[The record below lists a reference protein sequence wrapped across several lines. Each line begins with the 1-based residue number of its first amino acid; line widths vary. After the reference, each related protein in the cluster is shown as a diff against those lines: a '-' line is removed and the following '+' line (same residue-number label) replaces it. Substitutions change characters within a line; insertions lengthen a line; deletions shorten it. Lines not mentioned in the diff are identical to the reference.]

1 MNNKLL
7 LQFTVVAL
15 IAGLIGGGIS
25 GKLQNYNSNNGSS
38 NTQIVQERHYV
49 EESDSISAIEKVA
62 PSVLSIVATKD
73 LQVLQDPFQ
82 FFGPFGMMAPQQ
94 GQQDQQNQKNQPTT
108 QRKQVSGGTG
118 FVVSADGLSVT
129 NKHVVADA
137 AADYT
142 AVSSDGTKYDVEVI
156 SRDPVNDLALVQ
168 LHVKSQD
175 ETTDTSSDNST
186 NSNKKTDAP
195 KNFGAKPEKLPFVEL
210 ADASKLKVGQKVF
223 AIGNARGEYENSV
236 TGGIISAIGR
246 EIDAGDARGG
256 FHETLTGL
264 IQTDAAINFGNS
276 GGPLINLDGE
286 VIGVNTA
293 VDSGAT
299 SVGFAIP
306 ANQVIPAVESVK
318 KFGKIVR
325 PFLGVQHIILNKQ
338 KAKELKLDGIE
349 YGALITGDRSKKDFG
364 VIAGGP
370 ADKAGLKLDDI
381 ILEVDG
387 AKITEDNTLQS
398 VVQKHVPNDT
408 LTLKVQ
414 RNGSQFDVKV
424 TLDERKE

>member
-1 MNNKLL
+1 MNTKQFI
-7 LQFTVVAL
+7 QFTAIAL
-15 IAGLIGGGIS
+15 IAGIVGGGIS
-25 GKLQNYNSNNGSS
+25 TKLQPRQYGATNG
-38 NTQIVQERHYV
+38 TQIIQERHYV

-73 LQVLQDPFQ
+73 LTILQQNPFQ
-82 FFGPFGMMAPQQ
+82 FFGPFGFIPQEEEP
-94 GQQDQQNQKNQPTT
+94 QNAQPKT

-118 FVVSADGLSVT
+118 FIVTADGLSVT

-137 AADYT
+137 TADYT
-142 AVSSDGTKYDVEVI
+142 AFTAEGKQYDVEVI

-168 LHVKSQD
+168 LHIKSDD
-175 ETTDTSSDNST
+175 ETKNE
-186 NSNKKTDAP
+186 KKS
-195 KNFGAKPEKLPFVEL
+195 FGDKPEKLSFVEM

-223 AIGNARGEYENSV
+223 AIGNARGEYDNSV
-236 TGGIISAIGR
+236 TAGIISAVGR
-246 EIDAGDARGG
+246 EIDAGDARGSI
-256 FHETLTGL
+256 EKLTGL

-293 VDSGAT
+293 VDQGAT

-306 ANQVIPAVESVK
+306 ANQVIPAIESVK

-325 PFLGVQHIILNKQ
+325 PLLGVSHIILNET
-338 KAKELKLDGIE
+338 KAKELKLEGVT
-349 YGALITGDRSKKDFG
+349 YGALITGDRAKKDFG
-364 VIAGGP
+364 VLPGGP
-370 ADKAGLKLDDI
+370 ADKAGLKIDDI

-387 AKITEDNTLQS
+387 EKVTEDTTLQS
-398 VVQKHVPNDT
+398 LIQKHAPGDSV
-408 LTLKVQ
+408 TLKVM
-414 RNGSQFDVKV
+414 RNNATFEVKT